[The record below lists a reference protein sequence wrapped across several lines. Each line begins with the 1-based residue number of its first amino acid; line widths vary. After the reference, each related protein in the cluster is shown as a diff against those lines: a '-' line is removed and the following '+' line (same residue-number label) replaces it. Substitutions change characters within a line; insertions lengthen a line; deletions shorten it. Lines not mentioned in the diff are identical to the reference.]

1 MKKVLFAWELGD
13 GLGHVSRLLP
23 IANILRDNGVECAF
37 VVRNLIVTH
46 SMIVREGYKVFQA
59 PLVTPYAPPEVRD
72 KVIASIGDVLATVG
86 YVEPDKLTALTD
98 GWAAIIDSFDPDLLI
113 TDYSPTAGLAA
124 FGERPVVPIGD
135 WFTLPPGNWSE
146 FRTFKDAPNRVDPE
160 RLQETV
166 QEVQRRRGKA
176 LPDRV
181 PALMHGARNFV
192 VTIPELDPYK
202 NYREDTETSPLRPLP
217 VPASQEPEQDYF
229 AYLSHGYAGTQKA
242 LEALAQSNWT
252 GDLYLR
258 DANDEIRNRW
268 RDRGLTIHNTPRPIE
283 QAVASARVVIHHGGI
298 GTLEQV
304 LAIGRAQCIVPR
316 HFEQQKNGEYL
327 GKIGSATVMKSGNKF
342 QPEHFAQAVT
352 ATLSQERFSKNARSA
367 AMDLEHR
374 GPFNLL
380 ARITDYVLSTLNAR

>member
-46 SMIVREGYKVFQA
+46 SMIAGEGYRVFQA
-59 PLVTPYAPPEVRD
+59 PFVTPYAPPEVRQ

-86 YVEPDKLTALTD
+86 YIEPDKLTALTD
-98 GWAAIIDSFDPDLLI
+98 GWAAIIDSFDPDLVI
-113 TDYSPTAGLAA
+113 ADYSPTAGLAA
-124 FGERPVVPIGD
+124 FGERPVVPVGD
-135 WFTLPPGNWSE
+135 WFTLPPGNWPE

-160 RLQETV
+160 RLLETV

-192 VTIPELDPYK
+192 VTIPELDPYRSF
-202 NYREDTETSPLRPLP
+202 RENTESSPLRPLSAP
-217 VPASQEPEQDYF
+217 TTQEPVQDYF
-229 AYLSHGYAGTQKA
+229 AYLSDGYAGTQKV
-242 LEALAQSNWT
+242 LEVLANSSWT

-258 DANDEIRNRW
+258 DANNEARGKW
-268 RDRGLTIHNTPRPIE
+268 RERGLTVHDAPQPIE
-283 QAVASARVVIHHGGI
+283 QAVANARVVIQHGGI

-304 LAIGRAQCIVPR
+304 LAIGRPQCIVPR

-327 GKIGSATVMKSGNKF
+327 GKLGVATVMKSGNKF
-342 QPEHFAQAVT
+342 QPEHVAQAFA
-352 ATLSQERFSKNARSA
+352 ATLTQERFAENARSA
-367 AMDLEHR
+367 ALDLERR

-380 ARITDYVLSTLNAR
+380 ARIADYVLSVLNAR

>member
-23 IANILRDNGVECAF
+23 IANMLRDNGVECAF

-46 SMIVREGYKVFQA
+46 SMIAREGYRVFQA
-59 PLVTPYAPPEVRD
+59 PLVAPYAPPDVRD

-113 TDYSPTAGLAA
+113 SDYSPTAGLAV

-160 RLQETV
+160 RLLETV
-166 QEVQRRRGKA
+166 REVQRRRGKA

-181 PALMHGARNFV
+181 PALMHGERNFV
-192 VTIPELDPYK
+192 VTIPELDPYHSF
-202 NYREDTETSPLRPLP
+202 RENTESSPLRPLSA
-217 VPASQEPEQDYF
+217 PATQEPVQDYF
-229 AYLSHGYAGTQKA
+229 AYLSYGYAGTQKV
-242 LEALAQSNWT
+242 LEALAGSSWT

-258 DANDEIRNRW
+258 DANDEARTKW
-268 RDRGLTIHNTPRPIE
+268 RERGLTIHDTPQPIE
-283 QAVASARVVIHHGGI
+283 QAVANAKVVVHHGGI

-304 LAIGRAQCIVPR
+304 MAIGRPQCIVPR

-327 GKIGSATVMKSGNKF
+327 GKLGSATVMKSGNKF
-342 QPEHFAQAVT
+342 QPEHIVQAVT
-352 ATLSQERFSKNARSA
+352 ATLTHERFAENARIA
-367 AMDLEHR
+367 AVDLERR

>member
-1 MKKVLFAWELGD
+1 MKRVLFAWELGD

-23 IANILRDNGVECAF
+23 IASILKDNGVECAF

-46 SMIVREGYKVFQA
+46 SMIAHAGFRVFQA
-59 PLVTPYAPPEVRD
+59 PLVAPYAPPEVRD

-146 FRTFKDAPNRVDPE
+146 FRTFKDAPNRVAPA
-160 RLQETV
+160 RLLETV
-166 QEVQRRRGKA
+166 QEVQRRRGKT

-192 VTIPELDPYK
+192 VTIPELDPYHSF
-202 NYREDTETSPLRPLP
+202 RENTEASPLQPLSAP
-217 VPASQEPEQDYF
+217 TTQEPVQDYF
-229 AYLSHGYAGTQKA
+229 AYLSHGYAGTQKV
-242 LEALAQSNWT
+242 LEALAASSWS
-252 GDLYLR
+252 GDIYLR
-258 DANDEIRNRW
+258 DANEEVRTQW
-268 RDRGLTIHNTPRPIE
+268 RKRGLTIHDAPRPIE
-283 QAVASARVVIHHGGI
+283 QAVSDARVVIHHGGI

-304 LAIGRAQCIVPR
+304 LAIGRPQCIVPR

-327 GKIGSATVMKSGNKF
+327 GKLGSATVMKSGNKF
-342 QPEHFAQAVT
+342 QPEHIVQAVS
-352 ATLSQERFSKNARSA
+352 ATLTQERFAANARA
-367 AMDLEHR
+367 AAADLERR